1 MKHSAATLY
10 QKEGTKKVL
19 ASLISILVGLLVGGI
34 AVILVGCFNEKI
46 SLSGAWDGF
55 RIIFA
60 GIFSTGRNAAGELT
74 WGFNAVNTG
83 DMLFRAT
90 PLIMTGLSVAVAFKT
105 GLFNIGAP
113 GQYLI
118 STMATLM
125 IALSIP
131 SSSVPTWIIWI
142 LAFLGGCLAGALW
155 GALPGLAKACLNI
168 NEVLACIMTN
178 WVAAN
183 LVTWM
188 FDISNFKNT
197 VENTKSGYIYKTS
210 FNGVA
215 TPKLGLDKLFP
226 GSQVNAGILVAILL
240 AIAMYILMTKTTLG
254 YELQA
259 CGANRHAA
267 RYAGI
272 KDKRNIV
279 LSMAIAGA
287 LAGAGAALYYL
298 SGNTEFYWSTYQSLP
313 AVGFN
318 GIPVAL
324 LALNN
329 PIAVIFAG
337 IFMAMLK
344 IVGQQLTNL
353 TAYNEYITDVI
364 IAVIVYLSAFSLVIR
379 MMLSGRKKKKIAVAD
394 TAPIPQ
400 GAAVLAA
407 QQAGNWVAM
416 QGLELLAMLVAAAM
430 GAVFSLLLSFAS
442 INLRADQTI
451 GGTALNL
458 MAPALVLF
466 LVRIIANQNTLQLA
480 TGDSAT
486 WFMIRKSTFGID
498 KNTDLGFFGE
508 TFLVKVYLATYVCII
523 LFVILSIIL
532 YKTRFGL
539 RLRACGEN
547 PQAADSL
554 GINVYKMR
562 YIGTTISGALA
573 GMGGFVYA
581 LTTANCSSNG
591 DVAGFGF
598 LALAV
603 MIFGNWRP
611 LNIAGASLLFGLFKC
626 IAAAYSSIDI
636 NGDGVYWL
644 AAIGISSHLYRMLP
658 YIITL
663 LVLAFTSKKSRAPKA
678 EGIPYDKARR

>member
-1 MKHSAATLY
+1 MTFLVQQTLIY
-10 QKEGTKKVL
+10 
-19 ASLISILVGLLVGGI
+19 
-34 AVILVGCFNEKI
+34 AV
-46 SLSGAWDGF
+46 
-55 RIIFA
+55 
-60 GIFSTGRNAAGELT
+60 
-74 WGFNAVNTG
+74 
-83 DMLFRAT
+83 
-90 PLIMTGLSVAVAFKT
+90 P
-105 GLFNIGAP
+105 
-113 GQYLI
+113 
-118 STMATLM
+118 LM
-125 IALSIP
+125 I
-131 SSSVPTWIIWI
+131 V
-142 LAFLGGCLAGALW
+142 
-155 GALPGLAKACLNI
+155 
-168 NEVLACIMTN
+168 
-178 WVAAN
+178 
-183 LVTWM
+183 
-188 FDISNFKNT
+188 
-197 VENTKSGYIYKTS
+197 
-210 FNGVA
+210 
-215 TPKLGLDKLFP
+215 
-226 GSQVNAGILVAILL
+226 
-240 AIAMYILMTKTTLG
+240 
-254 YELQA
+254 
-259 CGANRHAA
+259 
-267 RYAGI
+267 
-272 KDKRNIV
+272 
-279 LSMAIAGA
+279 A
-287 LAGAGAALYYL
+287 LAGVFAERSGIINLALEGIMIFGAFIGVLFVRLMQGSAAVVTAQQ
-298 SGNTEFYWSTYQSLP
+298 SGNW
-313 AVGFN
+313 
-318 GIPVAL
+318 
-324 LALNN
+324 
-329 PIAVIFAG
+329 
-337 IFMAMLK
+337 
-344 IVGQQLTNL
+344 
-353 TAYNEYITDVI
+353 
-364 IAVIVYLSAFSLVIR
+364 
-379 MMLSGRKKKKIAVAD
+379 
-394 TAPIPQ
+394 
-400 GAAVLAA
+400 
-407 QQAGNWVAM
+407 
-416 QGLELLAMLVAAAM
+416 AAM

-644 AAIGISSHLYRMLP
+644 AEIGISSHLYRMLP